1 MVKFLSPR
9 FIRSLERSIEKGGAS
24 RDAAAKTLGR
34 GRVGKQLIRMQDQE
48 RLSAKLS
55 QNLGRNSLARGRP
68 AFADE
73 LLSNRPTLKPIP
85 RSVTFRSS
93 LRTARSRAENY
104 ARYMRDNPPVSTAS
118 PFDTQ
123 VRGALNAAR
132 ARGANRYANQATR
145 TVSTGHRRGFVR
157 RLIPNE
163 ISTPNQFRNL
173 MANPTFRTVLLTGGA
188 VSIPYGFATAFD
200 EGVDE

>member
-157 RLIPNE
+157 RLIPE
-163 ISTPNQFRNL
+163 GPNQLRNL
-173 MANPTFRTVLLTGGA
+173 MANPTFRTILLTGGA
-188 VSIPYGFATAFD
+188 LSIPYGFAKAFD
-200 EGVDE
+200 EGVEE